1 VPGIENAARA
11 GDDRPGAEASPQ
23 ASAGGVVRPRAPQ
36 RFELP
41 EALRL
46 WWRGYLAT
54 HRERPD
60 LAVAA
65 TLERGLRLIILPSL
79 PRDAAADLGL
89 LAHRL
94 AGPLVEA
101 VLGKMAQRF
110 AREAKKGPH
119 HPVRAYVTATLD
131 VIVQALLWTYARLL
145 EDRALHP
152 RDRLAVRVERLCA
165 RPLVLPSKKG
175 HRSRTVGDE
184 YEWWLVAQRDRV
196 RLEIRARFPGQLWG
210 RKIGPLE
217 RCARLLTSEV
227 VSALPEA
234 VCREASEE
242 KYPSEATLLL
252 TSAWVHES
260 PETIRRVLRRQRRLI
275 RLLDNADRLDGLE

>member
-1 VPGIENAARA
+1 VGAKCRTSRTPRA
-11 GDDRPGAEASPQ
+11 GDDR
-23 ASAGGVVRPRAPQ
+23 ASAGGVARPRAPR

-46 WWRGYLAT
+46 WWRGFLAA

-60 LAVAA
+60 LAVA
-65 TLERGLRLIILPSL
+65 TVLERGLRRIILPSL
-79 PRDAAADLGL
+79 PRDAAADLDR

-94 AGPLVEA
+94 AGPLAEA
-101 VLGKMAQRF
+101 VLEKMAQRF

-119 HPVRAYVTATLD
+119 HPVRAYAAATLD

-145 EDRALHP
+145 EDRALSP
-152 RDRLAVRVERLCA
+152 RASLAVRVERLCA
-165 RPLVLPSKKG
+165 RPLALPSKRG
-175 HRSRTVGDE
+175 HRSRIVGDE
-184 YEWWLVAQRDRV
+184 YEWWLVAQSDRV

-210 RKIGPLE
+210 RKIGPSE
-217 RCARLLTSEV
+217 RFARLRTSEG

-260 PETIRRVLRRQRRLI
+260 PETIRRALRRQRRLI
-275 RLLDNADRLDGLE
+275 RLLDRADRLDGLE